1 MFLRALS
8 RKLKI
13 NCYLYEFVGFYRAS
27 GATTTLQRAPASRRQ
42 PFRQLAAVGEPSES
56 GANEAIEAALAK
68 VASMGTNNHVL
79 LMGHSLGC
87 GPTVHLASQ
96 PSTSK
101 QVSTPLRLNGG

>member
-1 MFLRALS
+1 MNLWVSIELQVPQPRS
-8 RKLKI
+8 RVPV
-13 NCYLYEFVGFYRAS
+13 EAS
-27 GATTTLQRAPASRRQ
+27 P
-42 PFRQLAAVGEPSES
+42 PIAAAGEPSEA

-101 QVSTPLRLNGG
+101 QVSTLLRLNSG